1 MVFGWRMSIDR
12 ERLEDDHPE
21 KRGSRGVINVQN
33 TGLKPV
39 LAAAKASSMHGVL
52 CHPTRIPSREHC
64 VQPALS
70 QSRTGINECC
80 EDWRSESASTLLVRN
95 AASRWI
101 SPMVDTV
108 STIRRAVDSAPP
120 GIKMPIL

>member
-1 MVFGWRMSIDR
+1 MVFGWRMFIDR

-80 EDWRSESASTLLVRN
+80 EDWRSESVFGYICAECGEQVDFTDGRHRIHDPP
-95 AASRWI
+95 SR
-101 SPMVDTV
+101 
-108 STIRRAVDSAPP
+108 
-120 GIKMPIL
+120 